1 MLTTSDAQHT
11 MFSYQ
16 VMLPNYPSSDQNLHS
31 TVILLTLS
39 ISGLS
44 HFGFGGTS
52 RMGEVNS
59 VLPSMVLESK
69 CAFFSG
75 NVISCALDANL
86 DSVIGKSRVLVV
98 EGYL

>member
-1 MLTTSDAQHT
+1 
-11 MFSYQ
+11 
-16 VMLPNYPSSDQNLHS
+16 
-31 TVILLTLS
+31 
-39 ISGLS
+39 
-44 HFGFGGTS
+44 
-52 RMGEVNS
+52 MGEVNS